1 MKWILLDNKELVYII
16 RSLSL
21 LLQYN
26 YTFKYL
32 DYIIHNS
39 LNLIIILNMCD
50 ISRSINSVMY
60 DSNF

>member
-39 LNLIIILNMCD
+39 SNLIIILNMCD

-60 DSNF
+60 DSNY